1 MLQNLSSV
9 KNRFV
14 NLAHSSSRASLL
26 SHEARAQHSL
36 VKDHGHPTQRNCINC
51 LTVRFL
57 DFKQPKTYGICSLET
72 KQLLRRSG
80 PGWKVASFDAS
91 AFPPEVPVFF
101 QTQPIDLAAS
111 DLSSLSRQAD

>member
-1 MLQNLSSV
+1 MKLELNTVSSKIMDTRPNATV
-9 KNRFV
+9 SIALPFD
-14 NLAHSSSRASLL
+14 SSTSS
-26 SHEARAQHSL
+26 
-36 VKDHGHPTQRNCINC
+36 
-51 LTVRFL
+51 
-57 DFKQPKTYGICSLET
+57 SLET